1 MSLLLPLSWKLALVR
16 LVSPLSAPRD
26 FPHDGPRLI
35 VALAADYGNLGD
47 VALTRALIE
56 LSGRHL
62 PRHRPC
68 LLPAGRLFRELRGVS
83 RHLSP
88 EDVIAIVGGG
98 NMGDLYPDLEE
109 ARQQVVRKFRH
120 HRIISFPQ
128 SIDFS
133 DNEEGRSAL
142 RRARRVYQSHPG
154 LTLFARDA
162 ESFQIMKSAF
172 PGVAIGLTPDTV
184 LSMAAPTSLGR
195 DIPVITCLREDK
207 EAGLSAARRAD
218 IVAEISQAYPGCVI
232 TDTIVSG
239 ARLDYSSYDHRLGEL
254 LGKFARSRCV
264 VTDRLHGLIFSVITS
279 TPCVV
284 IENNNH
290 KISALVRTW
299 LSDLPSIRLL
309 SNPTPAEV
317 AAAIDDLRDIN
328 ATRPDLSAGFAPLV
342 TALRG

>member
-1 MSLLLPLSWKLALVR
+1 MTLPIPLLWKLRLKAAL
-16 LVSPLSAPRD
+16 SPLSAPCC
-26 FPHDGPRLI
+26 FPSTGPRLI

-56 LSGRHL
+56 LSGRYL
-62 PRHRPC
+62 PSHQPY

-83 RHLSP
+83 RHVSP
-88 EDVIAIVGGG
+88 EDVVAIVGGG
-98 NMGDLYPDLEE
+98 NMGNLYPDLEE

-133 DNEEGRSAL
+133 DNEEGLAAQ
-142 RRARRVYQSHPG
+142 RRASQIYKSHHA

-162 ESFQIMKSAF
+162 ESFQRMKSAF
-172 PGVAIGLTPDTV
+172 PGVAIGLAPDTV
-184 LSMAAPTSLGR
+184 LSMAAPASSGR
-195 DIPVITCLREDK
+195 DIPVITCLRQDK
-207 EAGLSAARRAD
+207 EAGLSEARRAA
-218 IVAEISQAYPGCVI
+218 IEAEIRQAHPGCVI
-232 TDTIVSG
+232 TDTIVPG
-239 ARLDYSSYDHRLGEL
+239 ARLDYPSYDQRLSEL
-254 LGKFARSRCV
+254 LGQFKRSRCV

-290 KISALVRTW
+290 KIRALVRTW
-299 LSDLPSIRLL
+299 LPGLPSIHLL
-309 SNPTPAEV
+309 SNPLPSEV
-317 AAAIDDLRDIN
+317 TAAIDDLRDVTAN
-328 ATRPDLSAGFAPLV
+328 QPNLSADFELLV